1 MLEKN
6 GVMVM
11 NNKSNIKPMGWNS
24 STSWLEIKLE
34 DKDIDYLMNIVNDAE
49 EKASGADIRVQKSS
63 LVGNISK
70 SFSILEEENKSKYFS
85 KKYLNLCIKRW
96 LEEHDGRHPL
106 TKSIIY
112 SLQEAGK
119 LNKVKLESFWAN
131 HQYKYEFNPPHNHSA
146 VYSFVIW
153 LKIPYN
159 YKTEILDKRFSGTK
173 VIDRKPGCFEFYT
186 PNSDTLGNFGI
197 DSYTYQLDKSWEGTM
212 LFFPSNLTHQ
222 VFPFYSTDEKR
233 ITLSGN
239 INFELFLNDTD
250 KK

>member
-1 MLEKN
+1 MIN
-6 GVMVM
+6 T
-11 NNKSNIKPMGWNS
+11 SDIKPMGWNS
-24 STSWLEIKLE
+24 SPSWLEIKLE

-49 EKASGADIRVQKSS
+49 EKASGADIRQTKSS

-70 SFSILEEENKSKYFS
+70 SFSILKEENKSKYFS

-96 LEEHDGRHPL
+96 LKDHDGCHPI
-106 TKSIIY
+106 TTSIQY
-112 SLQEAGK
+112 PLLKGGK
-119 LNKVKLESFWAN
+119 LKKVKLESFWAN

-159 YKTEILDKRFSGTK
+159 YKTEMLDKRFSGTK
-173 VIDRKPGCFEFYT
+173 ISDRKPGCFDFYAPKSN
-186 PNSDTLGNFGI
+186 PNGNFGI
-197 DSYTYQLDKSWEGTM
+197 ESYTYRLDKSHEGTM
-212 LFFPSNLTHQ
+212 LFFPSHLTHQ

-239 INFELFLNDTD
+239 INFELFLDDTD